1 MSFHKFCFEQEKS
14 ISISLTIEE
23 ALNIVLYID
32 STIYEKF
39 GYEDKVE
46 DKEFYIIE
54 KTRNK
59 IRKKL
64 QKLGYLNI

>member
-1 MSFHKFCFEQEKS
+1 MSFHKTCFEQEKS

-23 ALNIVLYID
+23 AQNIVFFID
-32 STIYEKF
+32 SMIYEKF
-39 GYEDKVE
+39 GYTDEQT
-46 DKEFYIIE
+46 DKEFHQV
-54 KTRNK
+54 KKALKK